1 MDKRRFAM
9 NYGAVLGL
17 ILVITAFLFWGFGI
31 DKESP
36 IPSIINNILVIGFIF
51 YSITEY
57 RNNINYGLIS
67 YRDSLKLGTTVA
79 FFSSVIMAFYT
90 FIYISYLDPDMLSDI
105 LNRTEQ
111 NVLHS
116 QPDISD
122 EQLDLALE
130 MTAKFMQPHWL
141 MIWGV
146 LGGTFIGFFYSAII
160 AFFVRRTDSNKIA

>member
-1 MDKRRFAM
+1 M

-57 RNNINYGLIS
+57 RNNMNYGLIS